1 MPTTPP
7 PEKSSGAQV
16 IMGCPLTPSPR
27 FLTPDPDA
35 RGDVPTK
42 PTITHVWVQKHA
54 AAAPHPNAGVW
65 PQPLGLGATEAHR
78 GPLTWRPKY

>member
-7 PEKSSGAQV
+7 TRKKFR
-16 IMGCPLTPSPR
+16 CPGDNGVPAHPPPR

-35 RGDVPTK
+35 RGDVPSK
-42 PTITHVWVQKHA
+42 PTITHVWMQKHA